1 MATTQWQKSLEIPGR
16 VLFSEGNGELPR
28 LEINTAWSS
37 AEIYLHGAHITRFQK
52 KDEPP
57 LLFLSQLSRF
67 TEGVPIRGGIP
78 IIFPWFGSREG
89 QSAHGF
95 ARVET
100 WELREVAQTSAGEVT
115 VRFVL
120 PELPAAALFGKFSVD
135 YWVTVGKTLVAQLA
149 VTNLSDSQDLRFED
163 CLHTYFHVGD
173 IGAVSITG
181 LKGSDYLDKT
191 ESFIRKTERDEHL
204 KISRET
210 DRTYLD
216 SCGPIEIHDSKLGR
230 RIRIEKSGSQS
241 TVLWNPWAEKAEEMP
256 DFGGEEFHQMICVE
270 SGNVADNRHTLPAG
284 KSSTLKVEW
293 STLPL

>member
-1 MATTQWQKSLEIPGR
+1 MERTSR
-16 VLFSEGNGELPR
+16 VFKRKTNR
-28 LEINTAWSS
+28 
-37 AEIYLHGAHITRFQK
+37 
-52 KDEPP
+52 P

-210 DRTYLD
+210 DRHLSGFLRADRNPRFQT
-216 SCGPIEIHDSKLGR
+216 GPAH
-230 RIRIEKSGSQS
+230 
-241 TVLWNPWAEKAEEMP
+241 P
-256 DFGGEEFHQMICVE
+256 H
-270 SGNVADNRHTLPAG
+270 
-284 KSSTLKVEW
+284 
-293 STLPL
+293 